1 MVKIHGLEDEK
12 SNTANQQRVQTSI
25 VLSKPT
31 VSVIPENSKRTNV
44 VIHHP
49 LEFPNKI
56 SLEKSSNAALLP
68 EVFGNVDIPFID
80 DDVL

>member
-12 SNTANQQRVQTSI
+12 SNTANIQRVQTSI

-49 LEFPNKI
+49 LEIPNKN
-56 SLEKSSNAALLP
+56 SLEKSSNASLLP

-80 DDVL
+80 DDIL

>member
-1 MVKIHGLEDEK
+1 MKIHGLGDEK
-12 SNTANQQRVQTSI
+12 INNANQQRVQTSV

-31 VSVIPENSKRTNV
+31 VSVILENSKRTNV

-49 LEFPNKI
+49 LEFPKQS
-56 SLEKSSNAALLP
+56 SLEKSSNASLLP

-80 DDVL
+80 DDML